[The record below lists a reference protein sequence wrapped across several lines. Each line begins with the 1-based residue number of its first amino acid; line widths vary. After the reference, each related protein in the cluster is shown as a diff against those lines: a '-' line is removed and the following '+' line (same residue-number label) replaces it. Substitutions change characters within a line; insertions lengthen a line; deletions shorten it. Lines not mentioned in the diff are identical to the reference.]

1 MTTTQ
6 IICRLPSGAS
16 DIRISL
22 GEQLGKLVC
31 LLAHCNQSRC
41 SSDAET
47 EHIVTIPSFLPML
60 SRLLEGPADEV
71 TSDVCRRVFAAFTS
85 IIKHHPRNQSLVGLE
100 AVTDIIFRGLVDR
113 DRSTRLASG

>member
-6 IICRLPSGAS
+6 MICRPPSGDS
-16 DIRISL
+16 NVRIPL

-47 EHIVTIPSFLPML
+47 ENIPIIPSFLPVV

-71 TSDVCRRVFAAFTS
+71 TSDVRRRVFAGFTS
-85 IIKHHPRNQSLVGLE
+85 VIKHHHRAQSLGGLE